1 MILDILYKEIYF
13 IKEGDVT
20 LDFFSRF
27 IKEMSS
33 FRFVKKNQE
42 SLITVKGSRL
52 NSWAVANFRYFV
64 QLNPSS
70 ETLTMQCLLLYKKI
84 VFHSIELH

>member
-1 MILDILYKEIYF
+1 MILVILYKEIYF

-33 FRFVKKNQE
+33 FRFVKK
-42 SLITVKGSRL
+42 KPR
-52 NSWAVANFRYFV
+52 
-64 QLNPSS
+64 
-70 ETLTMQCLLLYKKI
+70 
-84 VFHSIELH
+84 VFDHR